1 MTSSTTTAAL
11 LRCALYRRVST
22 AEQEESGL
30 GLAAQGTAL
39 YAEVGRR
46 GWEVVSDLHDAESGR
61 DMRGRPKLG
70 ATLELLAAGGADVL
84 LVSRMDRATRSLAD
98 WCRLVEASQREG
110 WALVALDSPA
120 DPTTAHGEAMA
131 AMTVVFSQLERRLIG
146 QRTREALAVKRA
158 AGVKL
163 GRPRTLPDDV
173 RDHIRRMRAEDGYS
187 FGRIAADLNAAGV
200 PTAQGGR
207 RWYPA
212 TVRGI
217 VLAPV

>member
-1 MTSSTTTAAL
+1 MV
-11 LRCALYRRVST
+11 RCALYRRVST

-46 GWEVVSDLHDAESGR
+46 GWEVVSDLHDAESGGA
-61 DMRGRPKLG
+61 MRKRPNL
-70 ATLELLAAGGADVL
+70 AVTLELLAAGGADVL

-110 WALVALDSPA
+110 WALVALDSPT
-120 DPTTAHGEAMA
+120 DPTTAHGEAMT

-146 QRTREALAVKRA
+146 QRTREALAIKRA

-163 GRPRTLPDDV
+163 GRPRIVAPEV
-173 RDHIRRMRAEDGYS
+173 VERIKRERSEDGRS
-187 FGRIAADLNAAGV
+187 WAEIARRLTADGI
-200 PTAQGGR
+200 PTAHGAT
-207 RWYPA
+207 RWADA
-212 TVRGI
+212 TVRK
-217 VLAPV
+217 LALTA

>member
-1 MTSSTTTAAL
+1 MTVV
-11 LRCALYRRVST
+11 RCALYRRVST

-30 GLAAQGTAL
+30 GLAAQGAAL
-39 YAEVGRR
+39 YGEVSRR

-61 DMRGRPKLG
+61 AMRKRPNL
-70 ATLELLAAGGADVL
+70 AVTLELLAAGGADVL

-98 WCRLVEASQREG
+98 WCRLIEASQREG

-146 QRTREALAVKRA
+146 QRTREALAIKRA

-163 GRPRTLPDDV
+163 GRPRVVAPAVVERIKRERT
-173 RDHIRRMRAEDGYS
+173 EDGRS
-187 FGRIAADLNAAGV
+187 WAEIARRLTADGI
-200 PTAQGGR
+200 PTAHGAT
-207 RWYPA
+207 RWADA
-212 TVRGI
+212 TVRK
-217 VLAPV
+217 LALTA